1 MFFVLLYIADYI
13 IIYLRCNRGDFIIT
27 SSAGVLLMGVRTLFW
42 RHEGY
47 KGRASA
53 FLHIVTTYPG
63 PGWGAANIKE

>member
-1 MFFVLLYIADYI
+1 
-13 IIYLRCNRGDFIIT
+13 
-27 SSAGVLLMGVRTLFW
+27 MGVRTLFW